1 MANEKAA
8 KNAVVQTAKEA
19 APRKPRFRDTWQGL
33 LVFVAA
39 LLALRFLVFEPFKI
53 PTGSMEPTLIGH
65 EDYGDRIVTNKLAY
79 SGGTNPIGFLG
90 GDPNRFDVFVF
101 VHDMAWQM
109 ENRDNIKIT
118 NSLKRNYIKRCV
130 GLPGETIVI
139 SGGDLFLMKD
149 DQETILR
156 KWESSKAMQESVW
169 QPVSVADLRPPLA
182 TPASTPEEQKVR
194 RQQQQRAFP
203 WNVDG
208 GKVEWTEGQAAA
220 RLSGPSMLTY
230 RHPIT
235 NVYAKVGRWP
245 FIHEGCPAASL
256 PGIETASGVSIRH
269 PDKKSNRI
277 APYMANYWS
286 GVECPNC
293 GQVRFP
299 LIRESGEY
307 EEPRIVPNLEW
318 AGVDKKKFL
327 SNEPDTNAS
336 PSDSS
341 PKPPFFYGGNRI
353 VGDAKLEV
361 ELEVEQAGGALEL
374 EVGTNL
380 HRASWSVSL
389 GGTAP
394 VLDADSKRHEVT
406 AKTSL
411 APGAPHILTLAY
423 VDGSV
428 LSAVDDTPNEP
439 VLVDV
444 RPVDNAKVESLVRLR
459 LHGDARVKI
468 TRLNLYRD
476 LYYMMTDDRGGNPV
490 TDYTNDW
497 ESRHFKPGE
506 KRYQLDIPAD
516 KFMALGD
523 NAPSSVDSRFWG
535 FVPRKNL
542 VGRASFVFW
551 PPSRWRVI
559 H

>member
-79 SGGTNPIGFLG
+79 SGGTNPLGFLG
-90 GDPNRFDVFVF
+90 GDPKRFDVFVF

-149 DQETILR
+149 GQETILR

-256 PGIETASGVSIRH
+256 PGIETAAGVSIRH

-277 APYMANYWS
+277 APYMANFWS

-293 GQVRFP
+293 GQVQFP
-299 LIRESGEY
+299 LVRDVDLAGVAGEDDRA
-307 EEPRIVPNLEW
+307 RIVPNLNW
-318 AGVDKKKFL
+318 SGIDRSSFI
-327 SNEPDTNAS
+327 SNEPDMNAATGY
-336 PSDSS
+336 
-341 PKPPFFYGGNRI
+341 FFYGSNRI

-476 LYYMMTDDRGGNPV
+476 LYYTMTDDRGGNPV
-490 TDYTNDW
+490 TRYTNDW
-497 ESRHFKPGE
+497 ENRDFKPEEG
-506 KRYQLDIPAD
+506 RYRLEIPAD

-535 FVPRKNL
+535 FVPRENL
-542 VGRASFVFW
+542 VGRASFIFW

-559 H
+559 R